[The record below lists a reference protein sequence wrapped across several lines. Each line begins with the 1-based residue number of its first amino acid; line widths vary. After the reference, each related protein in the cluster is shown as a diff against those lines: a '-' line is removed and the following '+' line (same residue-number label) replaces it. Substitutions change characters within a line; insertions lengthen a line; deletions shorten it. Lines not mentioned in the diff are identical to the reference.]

1 MTPRALQP
9 SPRQKDY
16 SSSPRD
22 CILSSFLP
30 IFLTNL
36 RRAVPHSRLVAL
48 FPGSISMVPGR
59 PGDEMWPAVAMG
71 TGVPPKAKASA
82 VLTPKLAHSGSHTR
96 LYLLCSFQTVRRDTA
111 EHRESWATQYK
122 SQGRTKKMGFQERP
136 AGQKH

>member
-9 SPRQKDY
+9 SPWQKDY

-30 IFLTNL
+30 IFLTKL
-36 RRAVPHSRLVAL
+36 RRAVPHSRLAAL

-59 PGDEMWPAVAMG
+59 PGDERWHAVAMG

-82 VLTPKLAHSGSHTR
+82 VLTPRLAQAPIPDYTFSAAS
-96 LYLLCSFQTVRRDTA
+96 RR
-111 EHRESWATQYK
+111 
-122 SQGRTKKMGFQERP
+122 
-136 AGQKH
+136 